1 GGGARARCKTCQT
14 RQIAWLPNYL
24 TRHLTVG
31 LQKSVTTP
39 PTLRVKFHAST
50 ITINLASLQ
59 LDEMVLNL
67 TDLGRKLT
75 AGRQKN
81 QELSPTAR
89 TAICGAVAAG
99 ASQRA
104 VATAFGVSHAL

>member
-1 GGGARARCKTCQT
+1 
-14 RQIAWLPNYL
+14 
-24 TRHLTVG
+24 
-31 LQKSVTTP
+31 
-39 PTLRVKFHAST
+39 
-50 ITINLASLQ
+50 
-59 LDEMVLNL
+59 MVLNL

-104 VATAFGVSHAL
+104 IATAFGVSHILIANTIERFIITASFNSKPKISQLNAFTRREKRYIV